1 MRNAGLE
8 DARAGIKIAERNL
21 FQGKSEVVGFS
32 IWRQAESREQ
42 RKVESGKTPGLVDRQ
57 DPAGNGTAQ
66 GFLVVNHFSHFPSLL
81 TLGPY

>member
-1 MRNAGLE
+1 M
-8 DARAGIKIAERNL
+8 
-21 FQGKSEVVGFS
+21 
-32 IWRQAESREQ
+32 
-42 RKVESGKTPGLVDRQ
+42 ESGKTPGLVDRQ